1 MTLRTEAL
9 TLSHGGRP
17 ISEALSLDFARGT
30 LTALVGPNGAGK
42 TTLLRALHGEHPPSA
57 GRISLDGETLGPAS
71 RRRWAARIGYMPQE
85 SRAAPGLTVL
95 ETVLLG
101 RAGTLAFR
109 LPDAVLHE
117 AAALLEEFGL
127 LGLAGRGLETLS
139 GGQRQMVFFAQALAR
154 RPEVLLLDEPVS
166 ALDLRHQRTLM
177 RALRRLT
184 TARNLISV
192 VVLHDLN
199 LAARYADRVAVLADG
214 ALQALGPPA
223 EALSAPLLS
232 AIYGVGLRVLRDEDG
247 QFLVQ
252 ALV

>member
-1 MTLRTEAL
+1 MRAEAL

-57 GRISLDGETLGPAS
+57 GRISLDGEALGPAN
-71 RRRWAARIGYMPQE
+71 RRRWPARIGYMPQD
-85 SRAAPGLTVL
+85 SRAAAGLTVL

-101 RAGTLAFR
+101 RAGTLALR
-109 LPDAVLHE
+109 LPDAALRE
-117 AAALLEEFGL
+117 AAALLAEFDL
-127 LGLAGRGLETLS
+127 LDLAGRGLDTLS
-139 GGQRQMVFFAQALAR
+139 GGQRQLVFFAQALAR

-166 ALDLRHQRTLM
+166 ALDLRHQQALM
-177 RALRRLT
+177 RTLRRLT
-184 TARNLISV
+184 RARNLISV

-199 LAARYADRVAVLADG
+199 LAARHADRVAVLAEG
-214 ALQALGPPA
+214 ALRALGPPA

-232 AIYGVGLRVLRDEDG
+232 AIYGVGVRVLRDPEG
-247 QFLVQ
+247 GLLVQ